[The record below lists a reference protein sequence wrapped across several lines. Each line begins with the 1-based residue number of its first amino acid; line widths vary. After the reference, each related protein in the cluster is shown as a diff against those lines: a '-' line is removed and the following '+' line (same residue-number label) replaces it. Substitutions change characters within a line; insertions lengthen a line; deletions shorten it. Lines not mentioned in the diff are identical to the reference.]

1 VSASETIRIQTEVQ
15 NPIYLTV
22 RGIQVFWADAISG
35 IIQEN
40 GQIVNALSVSA
51 IPLIDLGS
59 DRVYFLW
66 GLSAG
71 YSDSDTSGINIGVY
85 AAESTSPLIGP
96 MNSFNIGFKIQ
107 DTSPIDSVFN
117 VHVNL
122 PSTSNSSYC
131 SYTYPTI
138 TCTNVGSFIDQ
149 TTRYFISGKAYY
161 DSTTPTTLAGFG
173 DVTIESVVY
182 DDFGNLI
189 SGVSLFSPLVSA
201 VPISV
206 ATST

>member
-122 PSTSNSSYC
+122 FAQGVLQGSIVHNLPSTSNSSYC

-189 SGVSLFSPLVSA
+189 SGV
-201 VPISV
+201 
-206 ATST
+206 